1 MGLSSLAVATAITVT
16 LMVGLYLLSN
26 VVLYRGLVPLTT
38 SIPIRG
44 FSKPLFYLLI
54 MPGTV
59 IHELSHW
66 AACVLTRVRV
76 FEVHLFRPQ
85 PNGVVGQVIYERCDP
100 VRRNLIAF
108 APFLGGGLALFLVTT
123 FAFPEPTALN
133 LASLA
138 LKPGDLW
145 SSLGLTLGSVLT
157 LLSQADYSH
166 LSTWLFFYLVFS
178 LGYGI
183 APSKTDLSHLLVDG
197 LTVVGVSASLYF
209 ADLLWRLGLGDSSL
223 LNGIAAAVAGMLQGL
238 NTLLLFSAVVI
249 GLGAIVLVPVA
260 TLLRQLRRQ

>member
-1 MGLSSLAVATAITVT
+1 MGLSSLAIATATTVA
-16 LMVGLYLLSN
+16 LMGGLYLLSN
-26 VVLYRGLVPLTT
+26 LVLYHGLVPLTT

-85 PNGVVGQVIYERCDP
+85 PNGVVGQVVYERCDP

-108 APFLGGGLALFLVTT
+108 APFLGGSLALFLVTT
-123 FAFPEPTALN
+123 IAFPGTKAPD
-133 LASLA
+133 LARLGVR
-138 LKPGDLW
+138 PDDLW
-145 SSLGLTLGSVLT
+145 GNLGLTLGAVLT
-157 LLSQADYSH
+157 LLSQADLDH

-183 APSKTDLSHLLVDG
+183 APSKTDLSHLLLDG
-197 LTVVGVSASLYF
+197 LAVVGVSAALYIG
-209 ADLLWRLGLGDSSL
+209 DVIWQLGLGKNGM
-223 LNGIAAAVAGMLQGL
+223 LNNIAAGIAGLLQGL
-238 NTLLLFSAVVI
+238 NLLLLFSAVVI

-260 TLLRQLRRQ
+260 TLLRRLRRR

>member
-1 MGLSSLAVATAITVT
+1 MGLSSLAIATATTVA
-16 LMVGLYLLSN
+16 LMGGLYLLSN
-26 VVLYRGLVPLTT
+26 LVLYHGLVPLTT

-85 PNGVVGQVIYERCDP
+85 PNGVVGQVVYERCDP
-100 VRRNLIAF
+100 IRRNLIAF
-108 APFLGGGLALFLVTT
+108 APISRRQPGALPGDDNRLSQGPRGSTWPGSAV
-123 FAFPEPTALN
+123 
-133 LASLA
+133 
-138 LKPGDLW
+138 KPDDLW

-157 LLSQADYSH
+157 LLSQANLDH
-166 LSTWLFFYLVFS
+166 VSTWIFFYLVFS

-197 LTVVGVSASLYF
+197 LAVVGISAALYI
-209 ADLLWRLGLGDSSL
+209 ADVVWRLGLGESGTAQQRAPADRRACSRDS
-223 LNGIAAAVAGMLQGL
+223 
-238 NTLLLFSAVVI
+238 TRCCFSA
-249 GLGAIVLVPVA
+249 PS
-260 TLLRQLRRQ
+260 